1 MDADSS
7 NSKWAWEKETDYLT
21 DSPLG
26 NAWVVMHYVG
36 LKNTSEDTSL
46 RLKGAVTESQ
56 IEASCNQYMKDHE
69 KETYVNGEQ
78 DPERLAAV
86 QAAALDA
93 AVKQY
98 ADENIKAVVDG
109 KAYPVVIVVGDP
121 DGEYG
126 PRSRSIVQLLTVLPD
141 AAEHKTVAY
150 TINDQTIQT
159 KTYGDASA
167 TDALRAGLANLRR
180 AAAK

>member
-46 RLKGAVTESQ
+46 RLKGTVTESQ
-56 IEASCNQYMKDHE
+56 IEAFCSQYMQDY
-69 KETYVNGEQ
+69 KEVNGGQ
-78 DPERLAAV
+78 DPAAV
-86 QAAALDA
+86 QAAALYA
-93 AVKQY
+93 AVEHY

-109 KAYPVVIVVGDP
+109 KEYPVVILMDDP
-121 DGEYG
+121 DWKYG

-141 AAEHKTVAY
+141 AAEHKTVSY